1 MIMGSGTSSIQL
13 NGVSEKVFHYRR
25 GVRQGDP
32 LSPLLFVV
40 DILQSIV
47 NNAMH
52 GRILS
57 MSLTKRYIV
66 PGTKN

>member
-1 MIMGSGTSSIQL
+1 MIMGFGTSSILL
-13 NGVSEKVFHYRR
+13 NGVSGKVKEN
-25 GVRQGDP
+25 P
-32 LSPLLFVV
+32 LSPILFVLASGL
-40 DILQSIV
+40 LQSIV